1 MQKIKAMKTKTDNEG
16 LSIGI
21 TEELPQ
27 VIFEIDVKQKLCEA

>member
-1 MQKIKAMKTKTDNEG
+1 MKTKTDNEG

-27 VIFEIDVKQKLCEA
+27 VIFETDVKQKTM